1 MQSIPRE
8 QHEAASALGFGW
20 VGRHVYVILPQALRR
35 LIPPLVSLLVGIILN
50 TTLVQVLGGTELL
63 ESAEQSVER
72 LASPPPVGLFEIHA
86 FEIYGAVAAVFFL
99 ICFPLTRLAAYLER
113 SSSREPVRARE
124 RARSTPRPPTCEA
137 ARGVADRRAPQR
149 EGTLFNFTGL
159 ERSLDLG
166 DADPSLLDDDL
177 APALFGERLTELAL
191 EHLGGEPG
199 RDDVFVANRLTAAI
213 VAAMQVLVRPGDTV
227 LGVSARYSHPV
238 VVRAV
243 KLAGGELLDTTGYDE
258 FAAHLDRDPQLVV
271 LTRLAVS
278 YEALRPTSS
287 RRSWRTER
295 RGVPL
300 FVDDAGGARVGPAVF
315 GQPRTLELGAVAGAT
330 GLDKYGTT
338 GPRLGLLAGRAEL
351 VGRIR
356 ARGVELGLEARP
368 MLYPAVVR
376 SLEQYRPRA
385 RARARRL
392 DDGAGGRSRRFPWVA
407 RTPVA
412 VKLEGEDDPGRG
424 RARAG
429 VQVTQCCLVPYE
441 ATAALAMLLLR
452 DHGILTVHFAAL
464 PPGTS
469 ALLLKFLPP
478 ETLERFGGPERF
490 AARSTSRSTPS
501 PRSSATARASPASSA
516 SGLSPKS

>member
-1 MQSIPRE
+1 MS
-8 QHEAASALGFGW
+8 
-20 VGRHVYVILPQALRR
+20 LPYERG
-35 LIPPLVSLLVGIILN
+35 SLLPDTAADLAKLRAAWRI
-50 TTLVQVLGGTELL
+50 
-63 ESAEQSVER
+63 VER
-72 LASPPPVGLFEIHA
+72 RQP
-86 FEIYGAVAAVFFL
+86 
-99 ICFPLTRLAAYLER
+99 
-113 SSSREPVRARE
+113 
-124 RARSTPRPPTCEA
+124 
-137 ARGVADRRAPQR
+137 

-166 DADPSLLDDDL
+166 GAEGAVLDDDL

-191 EHLGGEPG
+191 EHLGGQPG

-258 FAAHLDRDPQLVV
+258 FAAHLEREPALVV

-278 YEALRPTSS
+278 YEALGSDELEAILGEI
-287 RRSWRTER
+287 ER
-295 RGVPL
+295 RGLPL

-368 MLYPAVVR
+368 MLYPAVVH
-376 SLEQYRPRA
+376 SLEQYRPERVRELVDSTMA
-385 RARARRL
+385 LADELA
-392 DDGAGGRSRRFPWVA
+392 SRFPWAA

-412 VKLEGEDDPGRG
+412 VKLEGEAVLAEAC
-424 RARAG
+424 ARAG
-429 VQVTQCCLVPYE
+429 MQVTQCYLVPYE

-490 AARSTSRSTPS
+490 A
-501 PRSSATARASPASSA
+501 SAVDESLDALAGLVGDRERLAGLLGLRVLSA
-516 SGLSPKS
+516 KS

>member
-1 MQSIPRE
+1 MS
-8 QHEAASALGFGW
+8 
-20 VGRHVYVILPQALRR
+20 LPYERG
-35 LIPPLVSLLVGIILN
+35 SLLPDTAADLAKLRAAWRI
-50 TTLVQVLGGTELL
+50 
-63 ESAEQSVER
+63 VER
-72 LASPPPVGLFEIHA
+72 RHG
-86 FEIYGAVAAVFFL
+86 
-99 ICFPLTRLAAYLER
+99 
-113 SSSREPVRARE
+113 
-124 RARSTPRPPTCEA
+124 
-137 ARGVADRRAPQR
+137 D
-149 EGTLFNFTGL
+149 GTLFNFTGL
-159 ERSLDLG
+159 ERTLDLG
-166 DADPSLLDDDL
+166 GADDSVLDDDL

-191 EHLGGEPG
+191 EHLGGEPE

-258 FAAHLDRDPQLVV
+258 FASHLDRDLQLVV

-278 YEALRPTSS
+278 YEALGNDELDAITSEV
-287 RRSWRTER
+287 ER
-295 RGVPL
+295 RGL
-300 FVDDAGGARVGPAVF
+300 SMFVDDAGGARVGPAVF
-315 GQPRTLELGAVAGAT
+315 DQPRTLELGAVAGAT

-376 SLEQYRPRA
+376 SLEQYRPERVRELVDSTTA
-385 RARARRL
+385 LADAL
-392 DDGAGGRSRRFPWVA
+392 KTRFPWAV

-412 VKLEGEDDPGRG
+412 VKLEGEDILTEAA
-424 RARAG
+424 ARAG
-429 VQVTQCCLVPYE
+429 VLVTDCYLVPYE

-490 AARSTSRSTPS
+490 A
-501 PRSSATARASPASSA
+501 SAVDESLDALAEIVGDRESLAGLL
-516 SGLSPKS
+516 GLSVLSPQS

>member
-1 MQSIPRE
+1 MS
-8 QHEAASALGFGW
+8 
-20 VGRHVYVILPQALRR
+20 LPYERG
-35 LIPPLVSLLVGIILN
+35 SLLPDTAADMAKLRAAWRI
-50 TTLVQVLGGTELL
+50 
-63 ESAEQSVER
+63 VER
-72 LASPPPVGLFEIHA
+72 RHG
-86 FEIYGAVAAVFFL
+86 
-99 ICFPLTRLAAYLER
+99 
-113 SSSREPVRARE
+113 
-124 RARSTPRPPTCEA
+124 
-137 ARGVADRRAPQR
+137 D
-149 EGTLFNFTGL
+149 GTLFNFTGL

-166 DADPSLLDDDL
+166 GADESVLDDDL

-213 VAAMQVLVRPGDTV
+213 VAAMQILVRPGDTV

-278 YEALRPTSS
+278 YEALGADELEAIVAE
-287 RRSWRTER
+287 TER
-295 RGVPL
+295 RGLPL

-368 MLYPAVVR
+368 MLYPAVVH
-376 SLEQYRPRA
+376 SLEQYRPERVRELVDSTMA
-385 RARARRL
+385 LADAL
-392 DDGAGGRSRRFPWVA
+392 ETRFPWAV

-412 VKLEGEDDPGRG
+412 VKLEGEDVLAEAA
-424 RARAG
+424 ARAG
-429 VQVTQCCLVPYE
+429 LQVTQCYLVPYE

-490 AARSTSRSTPS
+490 A
-501 PRSSATARASPASSA
+501 RAVDESLDALAGLVGDRESLA
-516 SGLSPKS
+516 GLLGLSVLSAKS

>member
-1 MQSIPRE
+1 
-8 QHEAASALGFGW
+8 
-20 VGRHVYVILPQALRR
+20 
-35 LIPPLVSLLVGIILN
+35 VSLPYERGS
-50 TTLVQVLGGTELL
+50 LL
-63 ESAEQSVER
+63 PDTAADLAKLRAAWRIVER
-72 LASPPPVGLFEIHA
+72 RHG
-86 FEIYGAVAAVFFL
+86 
-99 ICFPLTRLAAYLER
+99 
-113 SSSREPVRARE
+113 
-124 RARSTPRPPTCEA
+124 
-137 ARGVADRRAPQR
+137 

-166 DADPSLLDDDL
+166 GADAAVLDDDL
-177 APALFGERLTELAL
+177 APALFGDRLTQLAL
-191 EHLGGEPG
+191 EHLGGDPE

-243 KLAGGELLDTTGYDE
+243 TLAGGELLDTTGYDE
-258 FAAHLDRDPQLVV
+258 FASHVDRNPEVVV

-278 YEALRPTSS
+278 YEALGNDELEAITAGV
-287 RRSWRTER
+287 ER
-295 RGVPL
+295 RGLPM

-315 GQPRTLELGAVAGAT
+315 DQPRTLELGAVAGAT

-376 SLEQYRPRA
+376 SLEQYRPERVRELVA
-385 RARARRL
+385 STMALADAL
-392 DDGAGGRSRRFPWVA
+392 ETRFPWA
-407 RTPVA
+407 IRTPVA
-412 VKLEGEDDPGRG
+412 VKLEGEDILAEACTRG
-424 RARAG
+424 RVESTIAS
-429 VQVTQCCLVPYE
+429 YE

-490 AARSTSRSTPS
+490 AGAVDESLDELATLVADRESLADLLGLRSLSRQS
-501 PRSSATARASPASSA
+501 
-516 SGLSPKS
+516 